1 MTQPR
6 ALRGQRPSP
15 RPRGADGERV
25 SRVALVKLPDLPLQM
40 LLQER
45 PEFRGRPT
53 AVLQHE
59 GPEGRI
65 TYLNRA
71 ALAAGL
77 RVGLTHAAARDRLP
91 GLHTGV
97 VSAERV
103 QALEAELASG
113 LQMLTPKVE
122 PCTHFP
128 STFYLD
134 PNGMEKLYG
143 GVDGWAR
150 ATHAF
155 LKGRGLF
162 GATWVGFHRY
172 RLFAAAGTQL
182 SCRVL
187 ESEAEEQLLANGAD
201 LRSLGLSAEL
211 CDDLAMLEVHG
222 LGDLLALPAGEF
234 AARFGAEAAR
244 VRELFA
250 EDTQIPLQP
259 LGFAEPTEARFDV
272 TPPDVDTHRL
282 LFGIKA
288 ALHPLL
294 MGLRERGEHIRAL
307 HVRFE
312 LDAPQGQGRA
322 HEETVEP
329 AAPTGDLMT
338 LMELVRLRMAQLT
351 LSNPVEAVTLRAD
364 TERAHAEPLVLPG
377 MRTKRDPQA
386 AARALARVRAA
397 YGPRSVVRARVR
409 EAHLPEA
416 RFVWVPTLE
425 PPVHAASYVA
435 STGLGSLYEG
445 SPFYR
450 SLLDDHAEEAD
461 QRDGREESAE
471 HEITSLRD
479 PEDLEDFHE
488 QEAGRGVVE
497 ADALASVLVRRV
509 LRRPVPLRTRHPA
522 TALASASL
530 ASASPTSAKSP
541 SVPSPPSPG
550 APSASA
556 EGERERLANG
566 LPEGPSGERVARM
579 YGPYR
584 VSGGWWKR
592 TVERD
597 YYYAETDAGGLLWVY
612 WDRPRGA
619 WFLHGTVD

>member
-1 MTQPR
+1 MTQHQRTP
-6 ALRGQRPSP
+6 RGQHSLPMPKARNSAHGE
-15 RPRGADGERV
+15 GA
-25 SRVALVKLPDLPLQM
+25 RVALVKLPELPLQM

-53 AVLQHE
+53 AVISSE

-77 RVGLTHAAARDRLP
+77 RLGLTHAAARDRLP

-97 VSAERV
+97 VSPERV
-103 QALEAELASG
+103 RALEAELASG

-143 GVDGWAR
+143 GVLGWAR

-234 AARFGAEAAR
+234 AARFGPEAAR

-250 EDTQIPLQP
+250 EDMQIPLQP

-272 TPPDVDTHRL
+272 TPPDADIHRL

-364 TERAHAEPLVLPG
+364 TERAHAEPLMLPG

-425 PPVHAASYVA
+425 PPAHAASYVA
-435 STGLGSLYEG
+435 GTGFGSSLYEG

-450 SLLDDHAEEAD
+450 TLLDDDPAD
-461 QRDGREESAE
+461 EPGREDESAE
-471 HEITSLRD
+471 HEITGLRD
-479 PEDLEDFHE
+479 HDEFDDFHE
-488 QEAGRGVVE
+488 LDGGHGVVE
-497 ADALASVLVRRV
+497 ADSLASVLVRRV

-522 TALASASL
+522 VSL
-530 ASASPTSAKSP
+530 AKPAAAASSMTKS
-541 SVPSPPSPG
+541 SSGVVPSPG
-550 APSASA
+550 SAA
-556 EGERERLANG
+556 ERERERMANG
-566 LPEGPSGERVARM
+566 LPEGPNGEHVARM

-597 YYYAETDAGGLLWVY
+597 YYYAETDAGGLLWVF